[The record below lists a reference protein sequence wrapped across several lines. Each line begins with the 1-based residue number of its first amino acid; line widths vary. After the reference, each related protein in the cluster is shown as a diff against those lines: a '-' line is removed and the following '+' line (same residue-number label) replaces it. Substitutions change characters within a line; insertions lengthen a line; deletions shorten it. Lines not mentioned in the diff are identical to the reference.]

1 MKFSLRPTS
10 KTYWH
15 DTFVF
20 ALVIKPRKKLIYN
33 LQSVLYVFWWNLS
46 TYIQHI
52 QQTNKI
58 SISNLFV
65 SINWIVSR
73 FWKRI
78 GNFLYYQ
85 SIFWVSK
92 RCFSSKLIYGNVYID
107 WHLSVV
113 HFYNVYLHF
122 YCSIIKELQKG
133 RILWRCK

>member
-10 KTYWH
+10 KTDWH

-33 LQSVLYVFWWNLS
+33 LQECLLMKHLDVYSAHS
-46 TYIQHI
+46 TDKQSFTTKFICVDKL
-52 QQTNKI
+52 N
-58 SISNLFV
+58 SIE
-65 SINWIVSR
+65 I
-73 FWKRI
+73 WKRI
-78 GNFLYYQ
+78 GSFFTGYRFLWISKQ
-85 SIFWVSK
+85 SYSFKV
-92 RCFSSKLIYGNVYID
+92 IYENVYID

-113 HFYNVYLHF
+113 YFYIVYLHF